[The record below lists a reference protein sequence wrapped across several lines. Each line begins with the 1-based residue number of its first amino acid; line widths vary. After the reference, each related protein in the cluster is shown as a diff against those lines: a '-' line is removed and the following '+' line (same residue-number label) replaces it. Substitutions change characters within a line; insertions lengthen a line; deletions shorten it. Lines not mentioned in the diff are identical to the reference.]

1 MSAFTTLKPAI
12 LIALLLAI
20 APPPARAD
28 DAQPERLTVPAS
40 ERPVT
45 VTRYAAAGEGKR
57 PAVVIVHGI
66 NGITAQSMPHFVRY
80 AAALAAQG
88 IDAYIVAYYSRDD
101 VSSMESMERGHV
113 IRTRFGPWTRE
124 VADVVTYVLARPD
137 SAQRIGLLGLSQ
149 GGFLSTTESSR
160 DPRISALVVL
170 YGGIPE
176 TQIGRVAHLPPLL
189 ELHGDADRV
198 VPLADGNAL
207 VAKARELNVPVLQTV
222 YPGAGHG
229 FDADPNSA
237 DARDATARAV
247 GFFVQQL
254 KTAP

>member
-1 MSAFTTLKPAI
+1 MSAFSSLKPVI
-12 LIALLLAI
+12 LIALLLVI
-20 APPPARAD
+20 APPSARAD
-28 DAQPERLTVPAS
+28 DAQPEKLTVPAS

-57 PAVVIVHGI
+57 AAVVIVHGI

-80 AAALAAQG
+80 AQALAAQG

-101 VSSMESMERGHV
+101 VSGMESMERGH
-113 IRTRFGPWTRE
+113 IERTRFGPWTRE

-137 SAQRIGLLGLSQ
+137 SSGRIGLLGLSQ
-149 GGFLSTTESSR
+149 GGFLSATESSR

-176 TQIGRVAHLPPLL
+176 TLIGRVAHLPPLL
-189 ELHGDADRV
+189 ELHGDADRI
-198 VPLADGNAL
+198 VPLAAGNAL
-207 VAKARELNVPVLQTV
+207 VAKAKELNVPVQQTV

-229 FDADPNSA
+229 FDADPNSP
-237 DARDATARAV
+237 DARDATSRAV
-247 GFFVQQL
+247 GFFVQML
-254 KTAP
+254 K